1 MILGMS
7 MFIWRTHPFT
17 KILKH
22 PSFRLHPHVFFLRSK
37 STFQRPSVHDYLYGD
52 HPVRNALQAGKRSF
66 ECLFAQS
73 SKQLNEYQTLLNLL
87 KLNIPCRLTGKHELN
102 ELTNSRPHNG
112 IVLKASP
119 LEPPVISEIDHVAQG
134 HLSPSTKG
142 DVSSSE
148 GTSKTS
154 PPLYIYC
161 DGISD
166 PQNLGAIIRSSYF
179 LGVHGI
185 LLSKKHN
192 SVLSPVVS
200 KASAGA
206 LELMNIYRIQNPIQF
221 LKDCSLKDWKV
232 FATAPMGSMSNE
244 NQTSLLTM
252 PESLAVKPKIV
263 VFGGE
268 HGLRTNMIRQC
279 EYILTLPH
287 GDRFVDSLNVSVA
300 AGIILHSMKDYSLKI
315 TSNSQSKL

>member
-1 MILGMS
+1 MS
-7 MFIWRTHPFT
+7 MSICQLGTFT
-17 KILKH
+17 KTLKH
-22 PSFRLHPHVFFLRSK
+22 SSFLLQPHVFFLRSK
-37 STFQRPSVHDYLYGD
+37 STFQRPIVHDYIYGD
-52 HPVRNALQAGKRSF
+52 HPVKNALQAGKRSF
-66 ECLFAQS
+66 DCLFAQS
-73 SKQLNEYQTLLNLL
+73 SKQLSEYQMLLNAL
-87 KLNIPCRLTGKHELN
+87 KLNVPCRLSNKHELN
-102 ELTNSRPHNG
+102 ELTDSRPHNG
-112 IVLKASP
+112 IVLKAST
-119 LEPPVISEIDHVAQG
+119 LEPPIISEIDNVAQA
-134 HLSPSTKG
+134 HLL
-142 DVSSSE
+142 SSSAE
-148 GTSKTS
+148 KEVPSLDATLQPS

-179 LGVHGI
+179 LGVQGI

-221 LKDCSLKDWKV
+221 LKDCSLKNWKV
-232 FATAPMGSMSNE
+232 FATAPMGSMSNA

-252 PESLAVKPKIV
+252 PESLAAKPKIV

-279 EYILTLPH
+279 EYVITLPY
-287 GDRFVDSLNVSVA
+287 GDQYVDSLNVSVA
-300 AGIILHSMKDYSLKI
+300 AGIILHSLKDYSLKI
-315 TSNSQSKL
+315 TENNESKL